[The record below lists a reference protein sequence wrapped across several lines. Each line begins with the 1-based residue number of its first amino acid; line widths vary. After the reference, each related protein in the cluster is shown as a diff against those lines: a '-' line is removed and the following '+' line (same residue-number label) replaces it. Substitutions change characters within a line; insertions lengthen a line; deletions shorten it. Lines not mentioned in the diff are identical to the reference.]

1 MSVPVRLCL
10 AVALSLLAA
19 GCKPEAHGPG
29 APACDCPGAPVA
41 LQVPLVKPS
50 RAEPEAV
57 SARSVQPHQPLA
69 VCESDGKAPLDAAR
83 TWADQGEWEKALS
96 CSAQASALAPNDVA
110 AHLER
115 AAALTQLERY
125 DEARLAFA
133 RVLALEPDSLEGLL
147 GAAHLYAE
155 TLPSSRENDELGSLY
170 AERGLDLARAQND
183 EPMALEFGRESAIAF
198 NDIGQS
204 ADALD
209 RAEWVL
215 ARKKGDPRAD
225 YERAVALFE
234 LCRFAEAKKAFQGIL
249 TDKDR
254 AAHAHHHL
262 GLLLEREG
270 RQKEADAHFAKAEA
284 LAPDNFPP
292 PVLLSPADFKAQLQ
306 QIIDG
311 LPDDLRHDLTGV
323 PVQVEDLPRDDDLI
337 GDDPPLSPTI
347 VGLYRGPP
355 LTESCEG
362 SGEVKPGE
370 PCRSVVLYRKNLAR
384 AVHSRDELLEQVRV
398 TLLHEIGHLRGEDD
412 YELAARGLE

>member
-1 MSVPVRLCL
+1 MSVPVRLVV
-10 AVALSLLAA
+10 VALSLLAA
-19 GCKPEAHGPG
+19 ACKP
-29 APACDCPGAPVA
+29 APRAAPAACDCPSAPVA
-41 LQVPLVKPS
+41 AAPAPPVKPA
-50 RAEPEAV
+50 RAEPTPAAV
-57 SARSVQPHQPLA
+57 APHQPLA
-69 VCESDGKAPLDAAR
+69 VCEADGKSPLDAAR
-83 TWADQGEWEKALS
+83 TWADQGAWDKALS
-96 CSAQASALAPNDVA
+96 CAAQASALAPNDVA

-115 AAALTQLERY
+115 AAALTQLEQY

-133 RVLALEPDSLEGLL
+133 RVLALDPDSLEGLL

-170 AERGLDLARAQND
+170 AERGLDLARAQHDD
-183 EPMALEFGRESAIAF
+183 ELALEFGRESAIAF

-204 ADALD
+204 ADALE

-215 ARKKGDPRAD
+215 SKKKGDPRAD

-249 TDKDR
+249 ADKER

-270 RQKEADAHFAKAEA
+270 RQREADAHFAKAEA
-284 LAPDNFPP
+284 LAPDSFPP
-292 PVLLSPADFKAQLQ
+292 PVLLAPAEFKAELQ
-306 QIIDG
+306 RLIDG
-311 LPDDLRHDLTGV
+311 LPEDMKRDLTGV
-323 PVQVEDLPRDDDLI
+323 PVEVEDLPREDDLV
-337 GDDPPLSPTI
+337 GDEPPLSPTI
-347 VGLYRGPP
+347 VGLFRGPP

-362 SGEVKPGE
+362 DAGAKAGE

-384 AVHSRDELLEQVRV
+384 AVKSRDELLDQVRV

-412 YELAARGLE
+412 YGLAARGLE